1 VASREQWNRVVE
13 PRSTVDAARR
23 HRLESAFADGGTG
36 HECLSVVSGVHA
48 AFLLLIEGSL
58 WHTSLMLGTALPDL
72 DHLDLE
78 AAKVLLIAQHERYT
92 ATLNSRASEIERLAL
107 LVEKLQRMLFG
118 AKSEKALR
126 QIEQLEFQLEDLQVA
141 SAIEE
146 TQADAAA
153 ERPASAK
160 PFRRPLAE
168 HLPREVHTHLPG
180 HEACPDCGGRL
191 RELGEDVA
199 EMLEYVRAC
208 FKVIRHVRPKLS
220 CDACDRI
227 VQAPAPSRPI
237 DRGLAG
243 PGLLAHVLVSKYAD
257 HQPLY
262 RQSEIY
268 AREGIDLDRSTLAGW
283 VGATSELL
291 APLVEAVRDHVMSAS
306 KLHADDTPVP
316 VLAPGNGRT
325 KTGRLWTYVR
335 DDRPSGDTTAPAVWF
350 AFSPDRKGEH
360 PRQHLK
366 LYRGAL
372 QADAYAGF
380 QHIYEGGTIVE
391 VACWAH
397 ARRKFHEI
405 HIAHSSPTTTE
416 AIERVAALYAIE
428 AEIRGSTPEIRK
440 TIRQARAKPL
450 LDSMRTW
457 LETTLAK
464 LSRKSDT
471 AAAIRY
477 ALSRWRALTRYV
489 DDGQLEID
497 NNAAE
502 RALRVVAL
510 GRKNF
515 LFAGS
520 DAGGE
525 RAAAIYSL
533 LGSAKLNGL
542 DPEIYLQHVLE
553 RVADHPISRINQL
566 LPWNLS
572 PPSQCDHS

>member
-1 VASREQWNRVVE
+1 MPQ
-13 PRSTVDAARR
+13 P
-23 HRLESAFADGGTG
+23 
-36 HECLSVVSGVHA
+36 LS
-48 AFLLLIEGSL
+48 
-58 WHTSLMLGTALPDL
+58 LPDL
-72 DHLDLE
+72 ETLDP
-78 AAKVLLIAQHERYT
+78 AALKAMILHQHAHARVQQEQ
-92 ATLNSRASEIERLAL
+92 LSSRSSEIERLVL

-118 AKSEKALR
+118 TKSEKVLR
-126 QIEQLEFQLEDLQVA
+126 QIEQLELQLEELQAA

-146 TQADAAA
+146 IKSTAPAD
-153 ERPASAK
+153 RPVPAK
-160 PFRRPLAE
+160 PFRRPLPE
-168 HLPREVHTHLPG
+168 HLPREIHTHMPD
-180 HEACPDCGGRL
+180 HDSCPDCGGKL

-199 EMLEYVRAC
+199 EMLERVRAC

-257 HQPLY
+257 HLPLY

-268 AREGIDLDRSTLAGW
+268 SREGVDLDRSTLAGW

-291 APLVEAVRDHVMSAS
+291 DPLVEAVRVHVMSAT

-350 AFSPDRKGEH
+350 AYSPDRKGEN
-360 PRQHLK
+360 PRRHLACYK
-366 LYRGAL
+366 GAL

-380 QHIYEGGTIVE
+380 QQLYDTGTIVE

-397 ARRKFHEI
+397 TRRKFHEI
-405 HIAHSSPTTTE
+405 HIAHASPITTE
-416 AIERVAALYAIE
+416 AIERIAALYAIE
-428 AEIRGSTPEIRK
+428 AEIRGSTADLRT
-440 TIRQARAKPL
+440 TIRQARARPL
-450 LDSMRTW
+450 LHSLLLW
-457 LETTLAK
+457 LEKTLAN

-477 ALSRWRALTRYV
+477 ALTRWPALTRYA

-497 NNAAE
+497 NNTAE

-510 GRKNF
+510 GRKNY
-515 LFAGS
+515 LFCGS

-525 RAAAIYSL
+525 RAARIYSL

-542 DPEIYLQHVLE
+542 DPELYLQHVLE
-553 RVADHPISRINQL
+553 RIADHPINCILKL
-566 LPWNLS
+566 LPWNVSINMPHTLT
-572 PPSQCDHS
+572 PK